1 MIHTLQAKMRSD
13 DEREKELEERVV
25 YLLWPALLKGWI
37 KSYNLVDEINSQTRE
52 MAGKKRHVEVRNN

>member
-37 KSYNLVDEINSQTRE
+37 KSYEINSQTRE